1 MRRLWISRCESAIT
15 ATISRLSPAS
25 APASAL
31 EAVFRREYQPL
42 WPMKTSPSRR
52 SVRRMVSQPRA
63 SHKKASHAAV
73 HLTPTETAILTLL
86 PTHRTLAAIGDRLGI
101 SRPTVKTHVQNI
113 YRKLGATN
121 RAEAVESAESAG
133 LLPTGNDRAA
143 ASAVP
148 RTS

>member
-1 MRRLWISRCESAIT
+1 
-15 ATISRLSPAS
+15 
-25 APASAL
+25 
-31 EAVFRREYQPL
+31 
-42 WPMKTSPSRR
+42 MKTSPSRR

-101 SRPTVKTHVQNI
+101 GRPTVKTHVQNI